1 MCRYKN
7 LNFLFVYS
15 LPLEKRSFR
24 EYVSILY
31 TDPRLKIYISGSK
44 VRTKNLF
51 NTLYLPCQYEFI
63 AKNIFKRKA
72 EIDIDE
78 ITVALREGNNF
89 FQSRPCLSIKIPN
102 ILLFFSSYSKV

>member
-1 MCRYKN
+1 VIVLIIVILKSMILPFSVDFNTKIFFC
-7 LNFLFVYS
+7 FVNS

-31 TDPRLKIYISGSK
+31 TDPRMKIYISGSK

-51 NTLYLPCQYEFI
+51 HTLYLPYEYEYT

-72 EIDIDE
+72 EMDIDE
-78 ITVALREGNNF
+78 VTVELQEGTLPF
-89 FQSRPCLSIKIPN
+89 YLVS
-102 ILLFFSSYSKV
+102 